1 MELEGENLVFI
12 DEGTTGRTLNNPPE
26 YTAV

>member
-1 MELEGENLVFI
+1 MEVEGENLVFI
-12 DEGTTGRTLNNPPE
+12 DEGTTGRTLNNPQV